1 MLERIL
7 DHLHNYFVVSGGV
20 HAGEYV
26 INSSALDVDFL
37 QSGQYYRIVGSVF
50 NDGVHKYGDIDEH
63 LIDERFVGEIWAMA
77 PSSPLWE
84 SRTPFP
90 RILRHGARST
100 QSRDTPRK
108 LSEAI
113 PTASGQSA
121 ILGYLWGGRASSVAV

>member
-50 NDGVHKYGDIDEH
+50 NDGIHKYGDTNEH
-63 LIDERFVGEIWAMA
+63 LTDERLGRYGRWRC
-77 PSSPLWE
+77 PLPL
-84 SRTPFP
+84 SPFP
-90 RILRHGARST
+90 KISRHGARST

-121 ILGYLWGGRASSVAV
+121 ILGYLWDGRASSVAV